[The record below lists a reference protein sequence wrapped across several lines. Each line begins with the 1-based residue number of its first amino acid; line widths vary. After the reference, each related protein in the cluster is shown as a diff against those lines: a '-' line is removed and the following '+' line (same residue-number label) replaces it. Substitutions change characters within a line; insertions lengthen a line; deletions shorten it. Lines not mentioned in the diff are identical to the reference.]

1 MGALIDTQIASLQSI
16 GQRQG
21 LKKTETKP
29 FTGDGIHA
37 AGSISNKSDAVVVYA
52 IETPGDGDRAAR
64 DIDGRAGLKI
74 AGKLRELAMQRG
86 EAEFRI
92 TRDQDNANFFPG
104 DGSDVSLNAVCP
116 VNFRAIGPGFD
127 AIVAAQRIA
136 AFAAGGRAQA
146 RPAT

>member
-1 MGALIDTQIASLQSI
+1 MPGQRGVPVQEQHELAHPHRAAREAVMGALIDTQIASLQSI

-52 IETPGDGDRAAR
+52 IQTPGDGDRAAR
-64 DIDGRAGLKI
+64 GIDGRAGLKI
-74 AGKLRELAMQRG
+74 AGKLRELTMQRG

-92 TRDQDNANFFPG
+92 
-104 DGSDVSLNAVCP
+104 
-116 VNFRAIGPGFD
+116 
-127 AIVAAQRIA
+127 
-136 AFAAGGRAQA
+136 
-146 RPAT
+146 